1 MGFMN
6 QAIAFRFINDKFR
19 WLECYDFKND
29 KIYFLSLNSDD
40 NIKLKNS
47 IIKSIDVN
55 KYLEKSNMTKDLI
68 PISEQQKDEILEID
82 SHGLIQTNRKQFMK
96 KYKLEH
102 WFI

>member
-1 MGFMN
+1 MN

-19 WLECYDFKND
+19 WLECYDFQND

-47 IIKSIDVN
+47 IVQSINID
-55 KYLEKSNMTKDLI
+55 KYINQSNMKKDLI
-68 PISEQQKDEILEID
+68 PITEQQKKEILEID
-82 SHGLIQTNRKQFMK
+82 SHSLIKTNKKQFMK

>member
-1 MGFMN
+1 VGNVN

-19 WLECYDFKND
+19 WLECYDFKDD
-29 KIYFLSLNSDD
+29 KIYFLSLNSND

-55 KYLEKSNMTKDLI
+55 KYLENSNMIKDLI
-68 PISEQQKDEILEID
+68 PITEQQKDEILEID
-82 SHGLIQTNRKQFMK
+82 SHGLMRTNKKQFMK

-102 WFI
+102 WLI

>member
-1 MGFMN
+1 MN
-6 QAIAFRFINDKFR
+6 QAIAFRFINDQFR

-47 IIKSIDVN
+47 IIKSVNVN
-55 KYLEKSNMTKDLI
+55 KYIESSNMAKDLI
-68 PISEQQKDEILEID
+68 PITEQQKKEILEID
-82 SHGLIQTNRKQFMK
+82 SHSLIKTNKKQFMK

>member
-1 MGFMN
+1 MDTLN
-6 QAIAFRFINDKFR
+6 QAIAFRFINDQFR

-47 IIKSIDVN
+47 IIKSVNVN
-55 KYLEKSNMTKDLI
+55 KYIESSNMTKDLI
-68 PISEQQKDEILEID
+68 PITEQQKKEILEID
-82 SHGLIQTNRKQFMK
+82 SHSLIKTNKKQFMK